1 MKENQKGIAFINIIL
16 AILIIICGL
25 ILFITMYGKGEENVA
40 QGNYSPIYENY
51 TNSKKIYTKENR
63 INEYV
68 ALDNSIMEDPGSSSI
83 IPSSNEGIGYY
94 YNQLSAEAKKMYD
107 TVINNVDSLI
117 DGYEK
122 IEFGIEDNNASSY
135 FQTVWD
141 AISLDRPDI
150 FWVDTYKISLI
161 TRATTMFF
169 NSTNYKYR
177 LEPKEGQNYFLDTFK
192 DSREV
197 RNAIINVQ
205 SVINNIVSKCNNGTT
220 YDKVK
225 TVHDEIIN
233 NIEYDQTENP
243 NNSNLY
249 GAFIEKVCVCEGY
262 AEGFKAILDKLNIP
276 CVIVYGNGIDSNGN
290 TEAHAWNYVK
300 MDDGKWYG
308 VDATWDDPII
318 IGNGRLPEA
327 SKYKY
332 FLKGNQSFGQN
343 HIEDGDVSGTGQ
355 KFKYPQLSQT
365 DFE

>member
-1 MKENQKGIAFINIIL
+1 MKRNQKGIAFINLIL
-16 AILIIICGL
+16 TILIIICGI
-25 ILFITMYGKGEENVA
+25 ILLASIYGKGEENVA
-40 QGNYSPIYENY
+40 QGDTSPIYENY
-51 TNSKKIYTKENR
+51 TNSKKTYTIENTQ
-63 INEYV
+63 NEYV
-68 ALDNSIMEDPGSSSI
+68 ALDNSIMSNMQGNVTTAN
-83 IPSSNEGIGYY
+83 SNEGIGYY
-94 YNQLSAEAKKMYD
+94 YNQLTQTGKQMYD
-107 TVINNVDSLI
+107 TVIRNIDSLI
-117 DGYEK
+117 DGYKE
-122 IEFGIEDNNASSY
+122 IEFSINENDAGNN
-135 FQTVWD
+135 FQAVWD

-177 LEPKEGQNYFLDTFK
+177 LEPKEGQNYFLDTFENSSEVK
-192 DSREV
+192 D
-197 RNAIINVQ
+197 AIIQVQ
-205 SVINNIVSKCNNGTT
+205 SVVNNIVSKCNGST
-220 YDKVK
+220 YNKVR
-225 TVHDEIIN
+225 TAHEEIIN

-249 GAFIEKVCVCEGY
+249 GALIEKRCVCEGY
-262 AEGFKAILDKLNIP
+262 AEAFKAVLDKLNIP

-300 MDDGKWYG
+300 MDDGNWYG

-332 FLKGNQSFGQN
+332 FLKGKDSFSQN

-355 KFKYPQLSQT
+355 KFKYPQLANR